1 MQRAK
6 PSSFFAVNNSNRR
19 PFIIPVF
26 LPHCGC
32 PHRCVF
38 CNQHAVTNIKQ
49 NLPSPEGVDTVIK
62 KFVSYKGK
70 RRGEAQIAFFGGN
83 FLGLGTQDIV
93 AFLSVAARYVRDG
106 RVDGIR
112 FSTRPDTITH
122 AKMDLIAPFPV
133 QTIELGVQSMNARV
147 LRLSGRGHTRAET
160 IAAVNLL
167 HERGYQIGLQL
178 MIGLPGDDEHI
189 SYETGRKVAELEPNF
204 VRIYPALVLKGSR
217 MAQWF
222 QTGKFKP
229 LPLDKCV
236 TRVKNLYLYFNRHA
250 IAVVRM
256 GLQATEG
263 FSRNKEILSGP
274 YHPAFGHLV
283 HSELFLDMAQIT
295 LKAGDINR
303 AAVMI
308 LVHPRS
314 ISKMRGL
321 KNNNIRILQ
330 SKFGIRSL
338 QVRPEASLALDG
350 LRLAGAGSAMT
361 YADLKSEVTKD
372 NELNQP
378 QL

>member
-6 PSSFFAVNNSNRR
+6 PSSFFAVKNSNNR

-32 PHRCVF
+32 PHHCAF
-38 CNQHAVTNIKQ
+38 CNQHTVTNIKK
-49 NLPSPEGVDTVIK
+49 NLPSPEEVDTVIK
-62 KFVSYKGK
+62 KFANYKGK
-70 RRGEAQIAFFGGN
+70 QRGETQIAFFGGN
-83 FLGLGTQDIV
+83 FLGLGPQEIV
-93 AFLSVAARYVRDG
+93 AFLSVAERYIRDG

-133 QTIELGVQSMNARV
+133 ETIELGVQSMNARV
-147 LRLSGRGHTRAET
+147 LRLSLRGHTRAET
-160 IAAVNLL
+160 IAAVKLL

-189 SYETGRKVAELEPNF
+189 SYETGRRVAELVPDF

-217 MAQWF
+217 MALWF
-222 QTGKFKP
+222 RSGKFRP

-236 TRVKNLYLYFNRHA
+236 TRVKNLYLYFNRRA
-250 IAVVRM
+250 IAVIRM
-256 GLQATEG
+256 GLQATDGLSQNTEV
-263 FSRNKEILSGP
+263 LSGP

-283 HSELFLDMAQIT
+283 HSELFRDMAQIT
-295 LKAGDINR
+295 LKTCDINP
-303 AAVMI
+303 ASVKV
-308 LVHPRS
+308 LVHPCS

-321 KNNNIRILQ
+321 KNSNIRVLQ

-338 QVRPEASLALDG
+338 QVRPERSLPVDG
-350 LRLAGAGSAMT
+350 LRLAGDDTVMT
-361 YADLKSEVTKD
+361 YADLKSEVAKV
-372 NELNQP
+372 NQMN
-378 QL
+378 

>member
-1 MQRAK
+1 MPRAK

-32 PHRCVF
+32 PHHCVF

-49 NLPSPEGVDTVIK
+49 NLLSPEGVDTAIK

-70 RRGEAQIAFFGGN
+70 RRGQTQIAFFGGN
-83 FLGLGTQDIV
+83 FLGLEPQDII
-93 AFLSVAARYVRDG
+93 AFLSVATRYVRDG

-147 LRLSGRGHTRAET
+147 LRLSGRGHTRTET

-178 MIGLPGDDEHI
+178 MIGLPGDEEHI
-189 SYETGRKVAELEPNF
+189 SYDTGRKVAELEPDF

-263 FSRNKEILSGP
+263 FSQNKEILSGP

-283 HSELFLDMAQIT
+283 HSELFRDMAQIT
-295 LKAGDINR
+295 LKTGDINR
-303 AAVMI
+303 ASVMI

-330 SKFGIRSL
+330 SNFGIRSL
-338 QVRPEASLALDG
+338 QVRPETSLALDG
-350 LRLAGAGSAMT
+350 MRLAGAGSAMT